1 MISLD
6 TNAVFGLMRNDRVG
20 LRHRY
25 RDALASGVSVAISS
39 IVLFEL
45 HFGIARSA
53 RRHDNTVLLD
63 AFLAGP
69 VTRLAFEPED
79 AVVAGEI
86 RTALQT
92 AGTPIGAYDVLI
104 AGQALRHDAILVTAN
119 VREFRRVPGLKV
131 ENWAKG

>member
-6 TNAVFGLMRNDRVG
+6 TNTVIGLMRNDRVG

-25 RDALASGVSVAISS
+25 RNALASGTPVAISA

-69 VTRLAFEPED
+69 VTKLAFDPED

-92 AGTPIGAYDVLI
+92 AGTPIGPYDVLI
-104 AGQALRHDAILVTAN
+104 AGQALRHDATLATAN
-119 VREFRRVPGLKV
+119 VREFKRIPGLKV
-131 ENWAKG
+131 ENWAAG

>member
-1 MISLD
+1 MILID
-6 TNAVFGLMRNDRVG
+6 TNTVIGLMRNDRVG

-25 RDALASGVSVAISS
+25 RDALASRTPVAISS

-45 HFGIARSA
+45 YFGIGCSA

-69 VTRLAFEPED
+69 VTKLGFEPED
-79 AVVAGEI
+79 AIVAGEI

-92 AGTPIGAYDVLI
+92 AGTPIGPYDILF
-104 AGQALRHDAILVTAN
+104 AGQALRNDAILVTAN
-119 VREFRRVPGLKV
+119 VREFKRVPGLKI
-131 ENWAKG
+131 ENWGK

>member
-6 TNAVFGLMRNDRVG
+6 TNAVIGLMRNDRG

-25 RDALASGVSVAISS
+25 RNVLASGAPVAISS

-45 HFGIARSA
+45 HFGIARSV
-53 RRHDNTVLLD
+53 RRHDNAVVLD

-69 VTRLAFEPED
+69 VMRLAFEPDD

-92 AGTPIGAYDVLI
+92 SGTPIGPYDILI

-119 VREFRRVPGLKV
+119 VREFKRVPGLKV
-131 ENWAKG
+131 ENWGR